1 MPTSPRETG
10 EARTVVGTA
19 GPQTS
24 AERWFPLM
32 QDQAT
37 EKRTRSSKGV
47 TRAIEV
53 RPGYWR
59 KALTIDGQR
68 QYAFGFTER
77 ECLAEE
83 RRLLNEHAQ
92 GRSTYRQPKVTL
104 TEFAQRFMDDQA
116 RPQRPWS
123 PSTVRAYQQVIDNML
138 PFLGHYTLQELQDV
152 DVVEQGLEAMLV
164 QMRARRRRPN
174 DDCTVQRNRSRA
186 LLSRIFNYAIRLKKQ
201 TFIYA
206 NPMREVSKLETPN
219 PRARRL
225 PPSPRLAEFRQML
238 ATSDIWHRQL
248 LYTALELT
256 DSCGGLRPGEVLAL
270 RWSDFT
276 VDDQGEPI
284 VVIQRHL
291 AGQSTE
297 LVDGRKNHALG
308 QDKSVLRNPITPDV
322 LLVVERWRKRVL
334 AQRLQLGRK
343 WRGPSDPGA
352 PEALLFYGYWGTPF
366 GVSRLA
372 STMQDEREKFG
383 LPAHETPHMQRHHW
397 ATEVLEDGAPVS
409 MVAEMLGHADP
420 SITLAVYTAA
430 TTKGMRKLA
439 EQRAVRRAESRTG

>member
-1 MPTSPRETG
+1 
-10 EARTVVGTA
+10 
-19 GPQTS
+19 
-24 AERWFPLM
+24 M
-32 QDQAT
+32 QDQT
-37 EKRTRSSKGV
+37 SKRTRSSNGV
-47 TRAIEV
+47 TRPIEV

-59 KALTIDGQR
+59 KTITVDGER
-68 QYAFGFTER
+68 QYAFGYTEK
-77 ECLAEE
+77 EALDEE
-83 RRLLNEHAQ
+83 RRLRNEHEQ
-92 GRSTYRQPKVTL
+92 GRSTYGQSRVTL
-104 TEFAQRFMDDQA
+104 NEFARRFMDDQA

-123 PSTVRAYQQVIDNML
+123 TSTVKAYQQVIDNML

-152 DVVEQGLEAMLV
+152 DTVEKGLEQMLV
-164 QMRARRRRPN
+164 QMRARRRRQK

-238 ATSDIWHRQL
+238 ATSDVWHRQL

-256 DSCGGLRPGEVLAL
+256 DGCGGLRPGEVLAL

-308 QDKSVLRNPITPDV
+308 QDKSVLRNPIMPDV
-322 LLVVERWRKRVL
+322 LLVVERWKRHVRQ
-334 AQRLQLGRK
+334 QRLKLGRK
-343 WRGPSDPGA
+343 WRGPSDPSA
-352 PEALLFYGYWGTPF
+352 PDALLFYGWFGGPF
-366 GVSRLA
+366 NTNRLA
-372 STMQDEREKFG
+372 TTMQDEREKFG